1 MEENKGEI
9 SMFTRNLFILLC
21 ALSLAAC
28 TAGPAQTPAATP
40 PADRIKKEE
49 QAVYAF
55 FLSEVGE
62 PAVILQ
68 NTASFLTEADP
79 EESMEYVKSVLD
91 GISDESFKNYMA
103 RNAQSVELPADMN
116 LGVKYV
122 LLTRDELAEI
132 GSQPNWGKLLAERY
146 PGSNGYTIFSR
157 VGFNNSFDQAL
168 VYVANVGGP
177 LVGSGSYYLM
187 EKKNGAWAMI
197 EQVNVWMS

>member
-1 MEENKGEI
+1 M
-9 SMFTRNLFILLC
+9 
-21 ALSLAAC
+21 
-28 TAGPAQTPAATP
+28 
-40 PADRIKKEE
+40 
-49 QAVYAF
+49 YAF

-68 NTASFLTEADP
+68 STASFLTEADP
-79 EESMEYVKSVLD
+79 EESMEYVKSGLD
-91 GISDESFKNYMA
+91 GISEETFKNYMA
-103 RNAQSVELPADMN
+103 RNVQSVELPADMN

-122 LLTRDELAEI
+122 LLAPDELAEI
-132 GSQPNWGKLLAERY
+132 SSQPNWGKLLAERY
-146 PGSNGYTIFSR
+146 PGSNGYTVFSR